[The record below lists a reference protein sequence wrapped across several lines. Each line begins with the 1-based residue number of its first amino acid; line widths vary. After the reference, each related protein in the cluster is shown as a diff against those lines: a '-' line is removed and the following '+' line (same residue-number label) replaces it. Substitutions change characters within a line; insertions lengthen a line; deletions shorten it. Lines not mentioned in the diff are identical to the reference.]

1 MMNGKIF
8 LTRNELDEWARLAC
22 VSPHWRSHWH
32 RHLKISFQVF
42 LRQIFSAKF
51 FKFSY
56 LWLLLLHIVYSI
68 SAIAHWLAQ
77 TWLAQTWF

>member
-1 MMNGKIF
+1 M
-8 LTRNELDEWARLAC
+8 
-22 VSPHWRSHWH
+22 SPQLRTYLMRRQALSP